1 MARFRLIA
9 AAALASLTLG
19 GAGQAQDQPTHGVL
33 IVDQDRVL
41 AESAPAQQ
49 LRGIER
55 SRREALSKRIEEV
68 RKSLEAEEAEIARIR
83 DQLTP
88 DEFEARFR
96 AFDQR
101 AREARQEVQRANEAL
116 QAQMIAARGQLKQAL
131 TPILQAIV
139 EERGATV
146 LLNAQSVLMARDKVD
161 VTLEAIERFSA
172 VEIEFQLAPTAPTEG
187 E

>member
-1 MARFRLIA
+1 MLLWQL
-9 AAALASLTLG
+9 ALNMMLAPLG
-19 GAGQAQDQPTHGVL
+19 AWAGAQEQVGAGVL
-33 IVDQDRVL
+33 IVDRDRVL
-41 AESAPAQQ
+41 TESLPAQR
-49 LRGIER
+49 LREVER
-55 SRREALSKRIEEV
+55 SQREALSKRIEET
-68 RKSLEAEEAEIARIR
+68 RLSLEAEEAEIARIR

-88 DEFEARFR
+88 EEFETRFR

-101 AREARQEVQRANEAL
+101 AREARLEVQRANEAL

-139 EERGATV
+139 EERGASV

-172 VEIEFQLAPTAPTEG
+172 LEIEFQLAPTAPTDG